1 VTDLA
6 KFQSYII
13 QYASNKLANL
23 GTSGYITKP
32 RDVEASLGVRESL
45 DAQCRNQRIQ
55 STAEV
60 QSFSLLGLLIV
71 IATTFFCL
79 VASLALEQAFARM
92 RRGSKSNK
100 SIARE
105 ADEKL
110 QLLRMAVA
118 GEREAEG
125 WMSNAWNVPIR
136 MSPAIPGRPQMQNGL
151 STYSYSVDQFL
162 EA

>member
-1 VTDLA
+1 MVTN
-6 KFQSYII
+6 I
-13 QYASNKLANL
+13 
-23 GTSGYITKP
+23 GPSGYITKP
-32 RDVEASLGVRESL
+32 MDVKASLGVRESL
-45 DAQCRNQRIQ
+45 NVQCRNQRIQ

-79 VASLALEQAFARM
+79 IASLALEQVVSLM
-92 RRGSKSNK
+92 RRGSESNR

-110 QLLRMAVA
+110 QLLRMAMA
-118 GEREAEG
+118 GDKETEG
-125 WMSNAWNVPIR
+125 WMSNAWNVPFR

-151 STYSYSVDQFL
+151 STYSNSVGQLFEDQIS
-162 EA
+162 